1 MARSFAGEPAP
12 EDLRDLATE
21 RRLIELLS
29 KEFGLTPWPNLKKR
43 LRELNTQWLG
53 ALELRPRE
61 SDGGDQEEPEVLA
74 LMQAAEKGK
83 VAVVRKLLRQG
94 VDVNTRNRH
103 GRTAL
108 FHAATYGQKKVVQV
122 LLAHGADVNIPE
134 EEGQILAG
142 RTPLM
147 AATGHGHA
155 AIVQA
160 LLDKGARVE
169 AKDGYGGTALR
180 SAAAGGHVTVVRMLL
195 SKGADVNS
203 KDRWGKTP
211 LIWTVVGGAS
221 AEHLLVAQLLVEH
234 GASVTEKADGGETA
248 LTIAAGSVRVDMVKF
263 LLAHGATAPPRA
275 LRRAAAGG
283 HPEYAK
289 VVEVLL
295 EHGVRVNAR
304 DSEGITPLMCAA
316 MTGHADSVKVLLAH
330 GANLTARSS
339 DGQTALAHATAGRR
353 ISVIP
358 VLKQAGAKA

>member
-1 MARSFAGEPAP
+1 M
-12 EDLRDLATE
+12 
-21 RRLIELLS
+21 
-29 KEFGLTPWPNLKKR
+29 
-43 LRELNTQWLG
+43 
-53 ALELRPRE
+53 
-61 SDGGDQEEPEVLA
+61 
-74 LMQAAEKGK
+74 
-83 VAVVRKLLRQG
+83 
-94 VDVNTRNRH
+94 
-103 GRTAL
+103 
-108 FHAATYGQKKVVQV
+108 
-122 LLAHGADVNIPE
+122 
-134 EEGQILAG
+134 
-142 RTPLM
+142 
-147 AATGHGHA
+147 
-155 AIVQA
+155 
-160 LLDKGARVE
+160 
-169 AKDGYGGTALR
+169 
-180 SAAAGGHVTVVRMLL
+180 VRMLL

-275 LRRAAAGG
+275 LRLAAAGG